1 MLDYKKKRGIIIIS
15 IGLLSLG
22 LIFILK
28 LKPNKVE
35 TILPNKVNKS
45 INRTISLGGHKLS
58 VEIADTPEKKEKGL
72 SGRKS
77 LAENSAMIFPYNPP
91 ERVVF
96 WMPDMNFPID
106 IVYLNNNQVVEI
118 YKQVPNFPA
127 DTPRD
132 QLPRYPSRFPVN
144 LVIELPAGWSDSHNL
159 KIGDTVQ
166 Y

>member
-1 MLDYKKKRGIIIIS
+1 MLTYKSRKNIVIVS
-15 IGLLSLG
+15 IALLALG

-28 LKPNKVE
+28 LKPNKFE

-45 INRTISLGGHKLS
+45 INKSITLAGHKLD
-58 VEIADTPEKKEKGL
+58 VEIADTPKKKERGL
-72 SGRKS
+72 SGRKT

-106 IVYLNNNQVVEI
+106 IVYVKNNQVVEI
-118 YKQVPNFPA
+118 YKNVPNFPA
-127 DTPRD
+127 DTPKD
-132 QLPRYPSRFPVN
+132 KLPHYPSRFPVN
-144 LVIELPAGWSDSHNL
+144 LVIELPAGWSNLHNL
-159 KIGDTVQ
+159 KIGDSVQ